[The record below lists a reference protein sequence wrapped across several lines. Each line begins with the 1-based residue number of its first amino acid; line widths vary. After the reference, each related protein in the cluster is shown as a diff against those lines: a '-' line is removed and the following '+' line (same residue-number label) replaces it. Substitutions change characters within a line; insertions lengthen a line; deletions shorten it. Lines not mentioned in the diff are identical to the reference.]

1 MISDK
6 IALNKNIK
14 RAFKYA
20 LSFIVTILFL
30 YLAFLNVDVRK
41 VIQYTLTASP
51 GWVVVFVCIF
61 LLSHFLRALRWK
73 FILSSVKKDVS
84 VKNLFG
90 ALMIGY
96 GVNCVV
102 PRLGEVTR
110 AVLIG
115 KWEGLSRSSMLG
127 TVILERFIDV
137 IFFAIA
143 LAISLFLS
151 TRNLLGVFPWLKTT
165 LYITAAGLCL
175 GLIFVFL
182 AIKFKQ
188 FFIKWIIKLVGKV
201 SSKGGEMLAGFFDT
215 LLQGFSSL
223 KGWKNYFNTIAL
235 SIAIILLY
243 ALNSYVG
250 FLMLG
255 FQNYYHVDYGSGWI
269 IMSLSSI
276 AAAIPTPGSTGS
288 YHLLVKSLLTLLFGM
303 SEDKS
308 LAYAFLTHIIS
319 YIMFIFTALVIFFA
333 MYKQKD
339 NINESTETNIGK
351 I

>member
-1 MISDK
+1 MTLDK
-6 IALNKNIK
+6 INPNIT
-14 RAFKYA
+14 RAFKYV
-20 LSFIVTILFL
+20 LSFIITALFL
-30 YLAFLNVDVRK
+30 YLAFLNVDVSK
-41 VIQYTLTASP
+41 VIQYTLTAIP
-51 GWVVVFVCIF
+51 GYIALFICIF

-73 FILSSVKKDVS
+73 YILSSVKQDVS

-110 AVLIG
+110 AVLVG
-115 KWEGLSRSSMLG
+115 KWEGLSRSSMFG
-127 TVILERFIDV
+127 TVILERVIDT
-137 IFFAIA
+137 IFFVIA
-143 LAISLFLS
+143 LAISFFLS

-165 LYITAAGLCL
+165 MYIATIGICAGLVL
-175 GLIFVFL
+175 VFF
-182 AIKFKQ
+182 AIKYKQ
-188 FFIKWIIKLVGKV
+188 MFIKWIIKLAGKI
-201 SSKGGEMLAGFFDT
+201 SPKGAEFLARFFDT

-223 KGWKNYFNTIAL
+223 KGWKNYCITILL
-235 SIAIILLY
+235 SISIVLLY

-255 FQNYYHVDYGSGWI
+255 FQNLYLIDYGSGWI

-276 AAAIPTPGSTGS
+276 ATAIPTPGSTGS
-288 YHLLVKSLLTLLFGM
+288 YHLLVKSALILLFGM
-303 SEDKS
+303 AEDKS

-319 YIMFIFTALVIFFA
+319 YIMFILTSLFFFFT

-339 NINESTETNIGK
+339 NLHTTAETNMSK
-351 I
+351 V